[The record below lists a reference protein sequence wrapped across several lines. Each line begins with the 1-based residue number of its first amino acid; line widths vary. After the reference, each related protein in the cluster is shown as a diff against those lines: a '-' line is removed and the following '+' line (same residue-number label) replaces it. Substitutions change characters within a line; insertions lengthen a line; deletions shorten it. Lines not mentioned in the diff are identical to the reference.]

1 MQASQSAPAGI
12 LPAASRMNPRVIT
25 VAVGVL
31 AAHAL
36 MLTAAWLHRNA
47 PPPKTVEV
55 RSITAQ
61 LIAPAPAAQPVAV
74 ESVAQP
80 APPKPTPHVKPKV
93 EPKPVQKAVKPTPQP
108 VAQSPSPTP
117 APAADPTPAPTAPA
131 AAPAAPAA
139 TPGPARETM
148 QVSAPKNVSALKCSF
163 VKPTYP
169 SMSRRRGETGT
180 AYVHFVIGLT
190 GKIESVELQ
199 KSSGYPRLDEAA
211 LDATRASTCP
221 PYLENGQAI
230 RAAHTLPF
238 NFTLDD

>member
-1 MQASQSAPAGI
+1 MQASQSAPAGA
-12 LPAASRMNPRVIT
+12 LPAAPRMNPRVIT

-31 AAHAL
+31 AAHAI
-36 MLTAAWLHRNA
+36 MLAAAWLHRNA
-47 PPPKTVEV
+47 PPPKEIEV
-55 RSITAQ
+55 QSITAQ
-61 LIAPAPAAQPVAV
+61 LIPPAPAAQPVAV
-74 ESVAQP
+74 QSAAQP
-80 APPKPTPHVKPKV
+80 APPKPVPREKPKV

-117 APAADPTPAPTAPA
+117 APAAADPTPAPAAP
-131 AAPAAPAA
+131 APAAPAA
-139 TPGPARETM
+139 APGPARETM
-148 QVSAPKNVSALKCSF
+148 QVSAPKNVSALSCNF

-180 AYVHFVIGLT
+180 AYVHFIIGVT
-190 GKIESVELQ
+190 GKIESVQLQ

-221 PYLENGQAI
+221 PYIENGQAI

>member
-1 MQASQSAPAGI
+1 
-12 LPAASRMNPRVIT
+12 MNPRVIT

-31 AAHAL
+31 AAHAI

-47 PPPKTVEV
+47 PPPKEIEV
-55 RSITAQ
+55 QSITAQ
-61 LIAPAPAAQPVAV
+61 LIPPAPAAQPVAV
-74 ESVAQP
+74 QSAAQP
-80 APPKPTPHVKPKV
+80 APPKPVPREKPKV

-117 APAADPTPAPTAPA
+117 APAAADPTPAPAAP
-131 AAPAAPAA
+131 APAAPAA
-139 TPGPARETM
+139 APGPARETM
-148 QVSAPKNVSALKCSF
+148 QVSAPKNVSALSCNF

-180 AYVHFVIGLT
+180 AYVHFIIGVT
-190 GKIESVELQ
+190 GKIESVQLQ

-221 PYLENGQAI
+221 PYIENGQAI

>member
-1 MQASQSAPAGI
+1 MQASHLAPAGAM
-12 LPAASRMNPRVIT
+12 PAAPRMNSRVIV

-31 AAHAL
+31 AAHAI

-47 PPPKTVEV
+47 PPPPKEIEV
-55 RSITAQ
+55 QSITAQ
-61 LIAPAPAAQPVAV
+61 LIPPAPPAQPVAV
-74 ESVAQP
+74 QSAAQQP
-80 APPKPTPHVKPKV
+80 TPPKPTPRVKPKV
-93 EPKPVQKAVKPTPQP
+93 EPKPVQKAVPTPQP
-108 VAQSPSPTP
+108 VSQAPSPTP
-117 APAADPTPAPTAPA
+117 APAAVDPTPAPAAP
-131 AAPAAPAA
+131 APAAPAA
-139 TPGPARETM
+139 APGPARETM
-148 QVSAPKNVSALKCSF
+148 QVSAPKNVSALSCNF

-180 AYVHFVIGLT
+180 AYVHFIIGVT
-190 GKIESVELQ
+190 GKIESVQLQ

-211 LDATRASTCP
+211 LEATRASTCP

>member
-1 MQASQSAPAGI
+1 
-12 LPAASRMNPRVIT
+12 MNPRVIV

-31 AAHAL
+31 AAHAI

-47 PPPKTVEV
+47 PPPKEIEV
-55 RSITAQ
+55 QSITAQ
-61 LIAPAPAAQPVAV
+61 LIPPAPAAQPVAV
-74 ESVAQP
+74 QSVAQP
-80 APPKPTPHVKPKV
+80 APPKPVPREKPKV
-93 EPKPVQKAVKPTPQP
+93 EPKPVQKVVKPTPQP

-117 APAADPTPAPTAPA
+117 APAAADPTPAPAAP
-131 AAPAAPAA
+131 APAAPAA
-139 TPGPARETM
+139 APGPARETM
-148 QVSAPKNVSALKCSF
+148 QVSAPKNVSALSCNF

-180 AYVHFVIGLT
+180 AYVHFVIGVT
-190 GKIESVELQ
+190 GKIESVQLQ

-221 PYLENGQAI
+221 PYVENGQAI